1 MSESILVSIKKR
13 LGIAEEY
20 THFDPDVIMDINT
33 VLMILHQMGVGPS
46 TPLTITDA
54 STTWDE
60 FLQDKNDIEAAK
72 TYIAQRV
79 KLMFD
84 TPQNATHVNALNE
97 TNKELEWR
105 LYSAPSSG
113 NFIVEEESEDV

>member
-113 NFIVEEESEDV
+113 NFIIEEESEDV